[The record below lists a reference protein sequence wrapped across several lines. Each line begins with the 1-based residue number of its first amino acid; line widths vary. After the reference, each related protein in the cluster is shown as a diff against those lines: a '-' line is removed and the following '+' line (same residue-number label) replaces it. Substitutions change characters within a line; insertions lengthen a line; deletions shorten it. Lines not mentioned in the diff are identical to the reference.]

1 MRLRLTAPGAST
13 GRPDLREDGAMSIVG
28 KVKAKWDELLGRA
41 EELYGE
47 SHGDAAAELHGEAV
61 RLEGEAEEQAEQRA
75 DRAQES
81 AEPPRHRDDDGLAG
95 AR

>member
-1 MRLRLTAPGAST
+1 
-13 GRPDLREDGAMSIVG
+13 MSILG
-28 KVKAKWDELLGRA
+28 RAKAKWDELLGRA

-61 RLEGEAEEQAEQRA
+61 RLEGEAEENAEEAEEAA
-75 DRAQES
+75 DR
-81 AEPPRHRDDDGLAG
+81 RHDDDGLAG

>member
-1 MRLRLTAPGAST
+1 MT
-13 GRPDLREDGAMSIVG
+13 GMSVWG
-28 KVKAKWDELLGRA
+28 RAKAKWDELLGRA

-61 RLEGEAEEQAEQRA
+61 RLEGEVEEEHEEAAEEAA
-75 DRAQES
+75 DR
-81 AEPPRHRDDDGLAG
+81 RDDGGLAG